1 MTLRLALALLPAA
14 ALAACGD
21 AGPLKPAV
29 GSDLPP
35 RPVLASTTP
44 DADDLLTPPPYAR
57 PERIDE
63 IVRKSTPRQPDPF
76 DLPPPEGGA
85 APQPDP
91 ATDIDETSNDP
102 SDIIGPAPEPEP
114 STDEED

>member
-1 MTLRLALALLPAA
+1 MDQRLLLLLLGAA
-14 ALAACGD
+14 ALTACGD
-21 AGPLKPAV
+21 AGPLKPAS

-35 RPVLASTTP
+35 RPALASATP
-44 DADDLLTPPPYAR
+44 SSDDLLTPPPYAR

-63 IVRKSTPRQPDPF
+63 LVRRSTPRAPDPF

-91 ATDIDETSNDP
+91 ATNIDDDSADV
-102 SDIIGPAPEPEP
+102 SDLPGPDVGPEPE
-114 STDEED
+114 